1 MILAA
6 TPPGRRGAVMLSME
20 GDRWMLTL
28 AGLLGDHPPTD
39 EAGSLDFAGTLPA
52 PDIYDMIKN
61 AEPLTSPEP
70 FKFPASARRYYERL
84 KKFPEGYLVFG
95 DGICSFNPIYGQ
107 GMSAAALQAAELQNA
122 LTEGSDRL
130 AFRFFRK
137 AARAIDGPWTIAVG
151 GDLRYPEVD
160 GPRTPILRFINWYLG
175 KLHIGARA
183 DPKLT
188 FAFQRAAQLLD
199 PPTSLLKP
207 GVALRVMRGNLL
219 GQHRPV

>member
-1 MILAA
+1 
-6 TPPGRRGAVMLSME
+6 
-20 GDRWMLTL
+20 MLTL

-39 EAGSLDFAGTLPA
+39 EAGFLDFAGTLPA

-84 KKFPEGYLVFG
+84 QKFPEGYLVFG

-107 GMSAAALQAAELQNA
+107 GMSVAALQAAELQNA
-122 LTEGSDRL
+122 LKEDSDGL
-130 AFRFFRK
+130 AFRFFRN
-137 AARAIDGPWTIAVG
+137 AAKAIDGPWTIAVG

-160 GPRTPILRFINWYLG
+160 GPRTPILKFINWYLG
-175 KLHIGARA
+175 KLHIAARA

-219 GQHRPV
+219 GPV